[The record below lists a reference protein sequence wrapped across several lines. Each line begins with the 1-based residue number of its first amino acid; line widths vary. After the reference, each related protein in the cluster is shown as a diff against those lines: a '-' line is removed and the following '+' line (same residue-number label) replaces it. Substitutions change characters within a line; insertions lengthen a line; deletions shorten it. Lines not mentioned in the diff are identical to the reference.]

1 MAFIGWFLFYTYGAL
16 LGLLFPPIFLILLIV
31 AGIQIANIG
40 RKGK

>member
-1 MAFIGWFLFYTYGAL
+1 MAALGWTFFYLIGAL
-16 LGLLFPPIFLILLIV
+16 LGILFPPIFLILLIV